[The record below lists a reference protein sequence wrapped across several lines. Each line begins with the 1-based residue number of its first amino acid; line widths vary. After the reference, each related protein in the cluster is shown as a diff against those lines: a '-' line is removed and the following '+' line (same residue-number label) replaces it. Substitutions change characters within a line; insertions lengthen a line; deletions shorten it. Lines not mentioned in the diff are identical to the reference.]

1 MPLPARFP
9 VASPYGSRPEEDV
22 MHRTPLVPR
31 RAGTT
36 APSARAAFITLLIA
50 VVVVAGARLVL
61 AAAGMQVMGMAEYST
76 LIPVVA
82 AALLP
87 LRQTLIVGLANLV
100 VAILA
105 YGILLPSMSHASRIT
120 VITALVASILVSLAV
135 CRARIAAERSL
146 KGLMVARERLTL
158 LSEASTRVGGTLDVA
173 RTGEELAEVAVRR
186 FADQAAVDLFDPVLK
201 GEEPAPGPRAGPV
214 TLRRVAR
221 RSVPTALAAAA
232 PPDSSTV
239 TYRSGSMPA
248 LSLLRGVPMHRQFTD
263 AADGEECWP
272 ADPNGTGTQAPHSAL
287 AVPLRARGVTL
298 GAALFTRSRHRDPFD
313 ADDVLLAQEIAA
325 RAAVCV
331 DNARRYTHERATSV
345 ALQRSLLPQAIPPQ
359 PAVQAVA
366 RYLPADIEAGVG
378 GDWYDVIPLSGARVA
393 LVVGDVVGHG
403 IRASAAMGR
412 LRAAV
417 RTLADIDLPPDELL
431 THLDDI
437 VIRLQSETAPTPAG
451 SGEDAV
457 TDADVGEFVAT
468 CLYMVYD
475 PISRRCTAAR
485 AGHPPPA
492 VVRPGEGARFLD
504 LPASPPLGVGGLPF
518 ETAEIL
524 LPEGSLLALY
534 TDGLVESPRHC
545 LDERLDRLLD
555 VLSESKPTLQDA
567 CDHVLDLLV
576 DDRTRDDIALVVA
589 RTRAL
594 GDGHTV
600 AWELLDDLSEV
611 ARARDL
617 ATLQLAR
624 WGLPEAAFLTEL
636 VVSELVTNAIRYGG
650 SPVQLRLIRHD
661 TLICEVSD
669 GSHTAP
675 HLSRAR
681 TFDEGGRGL
690 FIVAQLAE
698 RWGTR
703 QQSDGKT
710 IWAELALPPADVPA
724 PAPREM
730 GRAGASKK
738 IEEPA
743 ERCC

>member
-22 MHRTPLVPR
+22 MHRTPLVAR
-31 RAGTT
+31 RAGT
-36 APSARAAFITLLIA
+36 AASSVRAAFVTLLIA

-100 VAILA
+100 VGILA
-105 YGILLPSMSHASRIT
+105 YGILLPSMSHVSRIT

-146 KGLMVARERLTL
+146 KGLMVARERLRL

-173 RTGEELAEVAVRR
+173 RTAEELAEVAVRR

-201 GEEPAPGPRAGPV
+201 GEEPAPGPLAGPV
-214 TLRRVAR
+214 TLRRAAC
-221 RSVPTALAAAA
+221 RSVPAALTAAA
-232 PPDSSTV
+232 PPDRSTV
-239 TYRSGSMPA
+239 TYCRGSMPA
-248 LSLLRGVPMHRQFTD
+248 LSLLRGVPVRGQFTD

-345 ALQRSLLPQAIPPQ
+345 ALQRSLLPQAVPPQ

-366 RYLPADIEAGVG
+366 RYLPADIEVGVG

-412 LRAAV
+412 LRTAV

-437 VIRLQSETAPTPAG
+437 VIRLQSETAPTPSG

-457 TDADVGEFVAT
+457 ADAEVGEFVAT

-504 LPASPPLGVGGLPF
+504 LPAGPPLGVGGLPF
-518 ETAEIL
+518 ETAEIH

-545 LDERLDRLLD
+545 LDERLERLLE
-555 VLSESKPTLQDA
+555 VLSESKPTLQEA
-567 CDHVLDLLV
+567 CEHVLDLLV

-594 GDGHTV
+594 DDGHTV

-617 ATLQLAR
+617 ASLQLAR
-624 WGLPEAAFLTEL
+624 WGLPEAAFLAEL

-669 GSHTAP
+669 GSNTAP
-675 HLSRAR
+675 HLRRAR

-710 IWAELALPPADVPA
+710 IWAELALPLATAPA
-724 PAPREM
+724 PAPRKM
-730 GRAGASKK
+730 GRAAATGMSAGR
-738 IEEPA
+738 PA
-743 ERCC
+743 W